1 MLYLVFT
8 SLVWAFSYGLIKTKL
23 GGLDANFITFC
34 RMGFALLVFL
44 PFLRIKNLPKR
55 HIFSLMSIGA
65 IQYGVMYL
73 CFLRSFQYL
82 DAYQAALFTTFT
94 PLYVILINDLYAKK
108 FNPYYLKIAAIA
120 VLGGAV
126 IYYKN
131 IIQPNIV
138 QGFLLV
144 QVADLCFAYGQ
155 VAYKRLRTTE
165 VALKD
170 QNIYALLFL
179 GALLVAVIATTMFSG
194 WSSAQIISG
203 AQISVLAYLGA
214 VASGIC
220 FFLWNKG
227 GVTTN
232 TATLA
237 VFNNLKSPLAIV
249 ISLVFFN
256 ESTDVPR
263 LIMGLGLIC
272 VALYMAERHART
284 FSAQA
289 QQTSA

>member
-23 GGLDANFITFC
+23 GGLDANFVSCC
-34 RMGFALLVFL
+34 RMAFALLVFL
-44 PFLRIKNLPKR
+44 PFLRLKNVPRPQILQ
-55 HIFSLMSIGA
+55 LMTIGA

-94 PLYVILINDLYAKK
+94 PLYVILINDIYAKK
-108 FNPYYLKIAAIA
+108 FNPYYLKVALIA

-131 IIQPNIV
+131 ILQPNIV

-155 VAYKRLRTTE
+155 VAYKRLRIAAPE
-165 VALKD
+165 LKD
-170 QNIYALLFL
+170 QSIYALLFL
-179 GALLVAVIATTMFSG
+179 GALLVAAFATTIFAG
-194 WSSAQIISG
+194 WNSAKIISG
-203 AQISVLAYLGA
+203 EQIAVVAYLGA

-249 ISLVFFN
+249 VSLIFFH
-256 ESTDVPR
+256 ESTDFTR
-263 LIMGLGLIC
+263 LVIGLGLITF
-272 VALYMAERHART
+272 ALYLAEKHARLAKLIT
-284 FSAQA
+284 N
-289 QQTSA
+289 